1 MYNPWVRSEWSWL
14 MCTCTAGFYTFHLGQ
29 FCHWCWLWNEAEL
42 CFLEWGRIDF
52 YMCND
57 LKTACYICFAFV
69 VMVGVVRSS
78 PGLLWNDLKC
88 ATALHDRCLQ
98 VVQCTHSFTQLI
110 PARVVQCTHSF
121 MQLIPARVVQCTH
134 SFTLLIPARV
144 VQCTHSFTLLIPARV
159 VQCTHSFTQL
169 IPARVVQC
177 THSFTQLI
185 PACVVQCTHSFT
197 QLIPARVVQ
206 CTHSFTQLIPARVV
220 QCTHS
225 FTQLIPT
232 RVETWESVWWSVCLE
247 ACWQKVANTS
257 ASQFSWSVRLS
268 GSLLT
273 QSGKHFCVA
282 IFMDIN
288 CVTNVSSATLFPLM
302 PVQATV
308 TLLWRCR
315 GVEKASCIMFFSSRL
330 HPAKFEFIMTDN
342 YLHCGGEKKTSLAV
356 SVIIVQGQW

>member
-69 VMVGVVRSS
+69 VTVGVVRSS

-121 MQLIPARVVQCTH
+121 
-134 SFTLLIPARV
+134 TL
-144 VQCTHSFTLLIPARV
+144 
-159 VQCTHSFTQL
+159 
-169 IPARVVQC
+169 
-177 THSFTQLI
+177 
-185 PACVVQCTHSFT
+185 
-197 QLIPARVVQ
+197 
-206 CTHSFTQLIPARVV
+206 
-220 QCTHS
+220 
-225 FTQLIPT
+225 LIPT

-302 PVQATV
+302 PVRATL

-315 GVEKASCIMFFSSRL
+315 GVEKASCVMFFSSRL

-342 YLHCGGEKKTSLAV
+342 LHCGGGKKTSLAV

>member
-42 CFLEWGRIDF
+42 FFLEWGRIDF
-52 YMCND
+52 YMCHD

-69 VMVGVVRSS
+69 VTVGVVRSS

-98 VVQCTHSFTQLI
+98 
-110 PARVVQCTHSF
+110 
-121 MQLIPARVVQCTH
+121 
-134 SFTLLIPARV
+134 
-144 VQCTHSFTLLIPARV
+144 
-159 VQCTHSFTQL
+159 
-169 IPARVVQC
+169 
-177 THSFTQLI
+177 
-185 PACVVQCTHSFT
+185 VVQCTHSFT

-342 YLHCGGEKKTSLAV
+342 YLHCGGGKKTSLAV